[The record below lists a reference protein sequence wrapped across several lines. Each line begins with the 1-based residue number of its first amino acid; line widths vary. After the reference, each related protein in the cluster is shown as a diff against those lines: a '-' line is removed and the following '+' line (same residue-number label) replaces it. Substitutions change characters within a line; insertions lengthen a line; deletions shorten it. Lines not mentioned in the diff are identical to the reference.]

1 MALGW
6 IPLAA
11 AEADPVLA
19 LLVDVQIEGN
29 PGFAQSLGETGGF
42 PLGWFPEFSASAAR
56 LRTEYEHFAKGRTA
70 SGKEDRPLPDRA

>member
-29 PGFAQSLGETGGF
+29 PGFAQSLGELQKTWLAWVKQGS
-42 PLGWFPEFSASAAR
+42 PLKSQSATPAAGASPE
-56 LRTEYEHFAKGRTA
+56 HV
-70 SGKEDRPLPDRA
+70 P